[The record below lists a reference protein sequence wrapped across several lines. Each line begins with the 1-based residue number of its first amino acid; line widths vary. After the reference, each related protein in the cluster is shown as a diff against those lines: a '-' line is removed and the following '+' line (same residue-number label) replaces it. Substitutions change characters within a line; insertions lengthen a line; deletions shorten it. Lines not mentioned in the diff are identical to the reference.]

1 MMKAP
6 RLKLAS
12 FVVGSLLLG
21 GCQTLPVVPH
31 AVGCDVNKELLAAK
45 CAAPKPVANDV
56 TYATLVDTMQADRKA
71 LRECSITADAL
82 REAIARCKQTTDEYN
97 KKIDALNSRN

>member
-1 MMKAP
+1 MIKTP
-6 RLKLAS
+6 RLTLAS

-31 AVGCDVNKELLAAK
+31 AVGCDVNAELLAAK
-45 CAAPKPVANDV
+45 CAAPKPVTNDA

-71 LRECSITADAL
+71 LRECGITADAL
-82 REAIARCKQTTDEYN
+82 HDAIARCKQTTDEYN
-97 KKIDALNSRN
+97 KKIDALNSRK